1 MLNAPSTADPLGW
14 TSRRIVVP
22 ALVGWVWARVCVGL
36 GFVIAHRLT
45 PDPILEA
52 REDFPLPRGLLSWDA
67 SFYERIATVGYGGTP
82 ADGVRFFPGYPFL
95 ARAVSPIVGGQAD
108 LALII
113 IANVAALIGAIV
125 LARLALE
132 HRSGETVDASAD
144 TPAALAARTGW
155 IVAVIPAAI
164 VFVWAYSEGLALI
177 ATAGTLLALHR
188 RAFVWAGTFATA
200 ACLVRPTGLLL
211 LIPIIVEVIRQ
222 RPRPLPA
229 LAAVISPVAGLIAA
243 LGVIRATTGEWM
255 SAFDQQ
261 QPIRGEF
268 RFPLV
273 RAAEAI
279 WGLRFNTDTELAPY
293 VVLWFVL
300 LGVAIWRRQPLSWIL
315 FSAATLLVA
324 CSSQTIDS
332 IGRYGLLAVPLVIA
346 LAQWADRN
354 WRTALVGAVGS
365 VGLVV
370 TTVQALHGRI
380 VP

>member
-1 MLNAPSTADPLGW
+1 VLNAPSTADPLGW

-67 SFYERIATVGYGGTP
+67 FFYERIAIVGYGGTP

-95 ARAVSPIVGGQAD
+95 ARAISPIVGGQAD
-108 LALII
+108 LALVI

-188 RAFVWAGTFATA
+188 RAFVWAGTFAAA

-229 LAAVISPVAGLIAA
+229 LAAVMSPVAGLIAA

-300 LGVAIWRRQPLSWIL
+300 LGVAIWKRQPLSWIL

>member
-1 MLNAPSTADPLGW
+1 
-14 TSRRIVVP
+14 
-22 ALVGWVWARVCVGL
+22 
-36 GFVIAHRLT
+36 
-45 PDPILEA
+45 
-52 REDFPLPRGLLSWDA
+52 
-67 SFYERIATVGYGGTP
+67 
-82 ADGVRFFPGYPFL
+82 
-95 ARAVSPIVGGQAD
+95 
-108 LALII
+108 
-113 IANVAALIGAIV
+113 
-125 LARLALE
+125 
-132 HRSGETVDASAD
+132 
-144 TPAALAARTGW
+144 
-155 IVAVIPAAI
+155 VAVIPAAI